1 MVSVGLLRIA
11 SKLIHDIS
19 YPHDELKELSIELGL
34 LAKTSKNQ
42 SYYAIVSSK
51 DDVPDGLLCF
61 NKPSTN
67 NLVIG
72 SIQSGMRL
80 IVEQVLSVDLGF
92 QDLRQF
98 LVTSSSL

>member
-61 NKPSTN
+61 NIPSTN
-67 NLVIG
+67 ILVIG
-72 SIQSGMRL
+72 SIQSL
-80 IVEQVLSVDLGF
+80 ETASVGYFCVGLF
-92 QDLRQF
+92 H
-98 LVTSSSL
+98 SSFSFWKF